1 MRQGQHVHFIGIGG
15 IGMSGIARVL
25 LEMGWKVSGSD
36 LRSSSI
42 TGGLE
47 EMGARIYVG
56 HRAENIADAEVVVL
70 SSAIPNEN
78 PEVQEAL
85 RKNLK
90 IVQRCEMLA
99 FLMRQKFGIAVAGTH
114 GKTTTTSMVAKVLE
128 TAKFRPTVI
137 IGGEVND
144 MGSNAKLGGGYHL
157 VAEADESDAS
167 FVHLEPQIA
176 IVTNMDSDVN
186 LSAEPF
192 KDLDYDAEETKKRAA
207 ETIQ

>member
-36 LRSSSI
+36 LKSSSI

-56 HRAENIADAEVVVL
+56 HRAENVKDAEVVVL

-78 PEVQEAL
+78 PEVQEAT
-85 RKNLK
+85 RCGIKM
-90 IVQRCEMLA
+90 VQRCEMLA
-99 FLMRQKFGIAVAGTH
+99 FLMRQKYGIAVAGTH

-128 TAKFRPTVI
+128 IDCMEIWGNWESPCSCKNPSDSTASYTDNFTF
-137 IGGEVND
+137 E
-144 MGSNAKLGGGYHL
+144 
-157 VAEADESDAS
+157 
-167 FVHLEPQIA
+167 
-176 IVTNMDSDVN
+176 IVLKVPLLTCTT
-186 LSAEPF
+186 LPC
-192 KDLDYDAEETKKRAA
+192 
-207 ETIQ
+207 